1 MSTFLQDLV
10 EFCIVLGI
18 YNFGCQLRLIDE
30 KMYGKVGA
38 KSRSFV
44 RRAEHS
50 RSSKGNRIVK
60 AHQGHRN

>member
-1 MSTFLQDLV
+1 M
-10 EFCIVLGI
+10 LGI
-18 YNFGCQLRLIDE
+18 YDFGCQLRLIDE

-50 RSSKGNRIVK
+50 RSSKGNSSK
-60 AHQGHRN
+60 SAPGP

>member
-1 MSTFLQDLV
+1 MV

-50 RSSKGNRIVK
+50 RSSEGSSSKS
-60 AHQGHRN
+60 APEP